1 MNVKVV
7 KSISEIPSE
16 AWDRLVPSEFPFA
29 SYAFLNALEASGS
42 VGTGTGWEPSYLILN
57 SGDEL
62 LGALVLYS
70 KTNSYGEYIFDFAWA
85 EAYARFGLNYY
96 PKFLSGIPFT
106 PATGPKILVARS
118 VDNADE
124 CRRVLVTAALELTK
138 RHDFSSIHFNFIEE
152 SELSLF
158 EREQLLIR
166 HSFQYHW
173 KNQNYKNFDEFLSK
187 LKGKRRRDI
196 TREREKV
203 AKSGLKIERLTG
215 DALRSGHAEIMYAF
229 YVNTVSKM
237 GGYPYLTQQ
246 FFAEV
251 FKTMKENILFVLAT
265 DPVTGEPV
273 AGAINFFGSD
283 TLFGRHWGSVDD
295 FKFLHFE
302 LCYYQAIDF
311 AIERNLKYFEAGA
324 QGEHKF
330 QRGFSPELTYSAHF
344 ISDPQMSDAI
354 GRFIEEEKVQIK
366 SLFEEYE
373 AHSPF
378 LSMDPRF

>member
-7 KSISEIPSE
+7 KSISEIPSA
-16 AWDRLVPSEFPFA
+16 AWERLVPSEFPFV
-29 SYAFLNALEASGS
+29 SHAFLSALEASGS
-42 VGTGTGWEPSYLILN
+42 VGAGTGWEPNYLLLN

-62 LGALVLYS
+62 MAAMVLYS

-85 EAYARFGLNYY
+85 QAYEHYGLRYY
-96 PKFLSGIPFT
+96 PKFLSAIPFT
-106 PATGPKILVARS
+106 PATGPKILVASRM
-118 VDNADE
+118 DNADE
-124 CRRVLVTAALELTK
+124 CRRALVKAALELTK
-138 RHDFSSIHFNFIEE
+138 RLDRGSIHFNFIEE
-152 SELSLF
+152 RELNLF
-158 EREQLLIR
+158 KEEQLLIR

-173 KNQNYKNFDEFLSK
+173 ENQNYKSFDGFLAR

-196 TREREKV
+196 TRERAQV
-203 AKSGLKIERLTG
+203 AKSGLVIERLTG
-215 DALRSGHAEIMYAF
+215 DALKAEHAEIMYAF

-246 FFAEV
+246 FFTDV
-251 FKTMKENILFVLAT
+251 FKTMKENILFVLAI
-265 DPVTGEPV
+265 DPVTREPV
-273 AGAINFFGSD
+273 AGAINFFGSN

-330 QRGFSPELTYSAHF
+330 QRGFTPELTYSAHF
-344 ISDPQMSDAI
+344 IADPRMSDAI
-354 GRFIEEEKVQIK
+354 GRFVEEEKAQIK
-366 SLFEEYE
+366 SLFNDYE
-373 AHSPF
+373 SHSPF
-378 LSMDPRF
+378 LPPGSVS